1 MGLAVGMEYPVK
13 AALRADIQTLIGQ
26 GWHDLTWR
34 QRGVLRLVAGEQDA
48 LALLFG
54 QLVRDQPMTAF
65 AAIAA
70 FAITKICL
78 APAFERA
85 QADADLAAGT
95 DQACASSMRLADQ
108 LDRLAPVNSAG
119 QPSASSEQKAS
130 HFFASPATPPS
141 LPWPSPCAA
150 APS

>member
-1 MGLAVGMEYPVK
+1 MEYPVK
-13 AALRADIQTLIGQ
+13 AALRTDIQSPIGQ
-26 GWHDLTWR
+26 GWHDRTWR

-54 QLVRDQPMTAF
+54 QLVRGPAVTAF

-70 FAITKICL
+70 FAITQTCL

-95 DQACASSMRLADQ
+95 DQAGASSMRLADQ
-108 LDRLAPVNSAG
+108 LDHLAPMNSAG
-119 QPSASSEQKAS
+119 QPSATSEQKAS
-130 HFFASPATPPS
+130 HFFRSTSNAAISALAFS
-141 LPWPSPCAA
+141 LRS
-150 APS
+150 SSF